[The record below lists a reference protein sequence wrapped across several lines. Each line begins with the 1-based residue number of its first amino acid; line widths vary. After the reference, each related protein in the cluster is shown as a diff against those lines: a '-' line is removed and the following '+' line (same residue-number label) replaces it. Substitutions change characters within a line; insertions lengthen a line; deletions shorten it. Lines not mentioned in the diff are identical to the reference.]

1 MAQTLEKLRLLYKVA
16 AEYYLNDLT
25 QQQISERLGLS
36 RIKISRLLKQAR
48 EENIVTITLN
58 AQPGMRTQMEVEAE
72 IERRYGLH
80 EVVVVPCEDTA
91 SSASVQATLAPAAV
105 ECLLR
110 RLTGNEVIG
119 IAMGK
124 TMISVVQALPFIK
137 MPRLKIVQMN
147 GNLGQVMTMEQ
158 SAELARQMAAKL
170 SAELY
175 LLNAPGLAADVESAR
190 VFKKDPTIASA
201 LSLAAHADIA
211 VLSIGRFAPGRL
223 PIPDTLRL
231 SPQEV
236 SLMTNSGAVGD
247 IALRF
252 IDEQGGKVETPLDER
267 IIGLSFEEL
276 RRIPCV
282 IAVAGGDEK
291 RQVIRAGLKTGIP
304 KVLITDQNTAAFL
317 IDVA

>member
-1 MAQTLEKLRLLYKVA
+1 MVQTPDKLRLLYKVA

-25 QQQISERLGLS
+25 QQQISEKLGLS

-58 AQPGMRTQMEVEAE
+58 AQPGMRTQMEIEAE

-91 SSASVQATLAPAAV
+91 SPATVQATLAPAAV

-137 MPRLKIVQMN
+137 MPGLKIVQMN
-147 GNLGQVMTMEQ
+147 GNLGQVMSMEQ

-175 LLNAPGLAADVESAR
+175 LLNAPGIAADVESAK
-190 VFKKDPTIASA
+190 VFKKDPTIAAA

-223 PIPDTLRL
+223 PFPDTLRL

-252 IDEQGGKVETPLDER
+252 IDEQGRKVATPLDER

-291 RQVIRAGLKTGIP
+291 HQVIRAGLKTGIP
-304 KVLITDQNTAAFL
+304 KVLITDQSTAAFL
-317 IDVA
+317 LDVV